1 MAKEMAQE
9 KEEGALVIQVEST
22 KASCAG
28 AAAAYLLRSIA
39 ARAGSY
45 APGIEERM
53 FDELERLSI
62 DLNDV
67 ERWFATYNEQ
77 LTYLGYRF
85 MARRVAFRT
94 AGIVAWVKA
103 GDGFRGALLP
113 TSARVMHPDE
123 KAPADHAVGLIS
135 GGDVSKRNG
144 VVMVDP
150 WPGAGTIAVP
160 ADLDEARR
168 EPRWAGLLF
177 FWSGY
182 S

>member
-1 MAKEMAQE
+1 MEMGQDNDEA
-9 KEEGALVIQVEST
+9 ALVIQVEPT
-22 KASCAG
+22 KANCAG
-28 AAAAYLLRSIA
+28 AAAAYVLRSIA
-39 ARAGSY
+39 ARAGCY
-45 APGIEERM
+45 APGIEEKM
-53 FDELERLSI
+53 FDELERLAI
-62 DLNDV
+62 DLRDV
-67 ERWFATYNEQ
+67 ERWFATYNQQ

-94 AGIVAWVKA
+94 PGIVAWVKA

-123 KAPADHAVGLIS
+123 KAPADHAVALMA
-135 GGDVSKRNG
+135 GGEASKRNG

-150 WPGAGTIAVP
+150 WPGAGTLEVP
-160 ADLDEARR
+160 ANLDEARR
-168 EPRWAGLLF
+168 ALRWAGLLF